1 MLVPGIDPENI
12 KGKSFDT
19 MAIDIHEVE
28 NGKIKKT
35 WHIEDWLTA
44 LEQFLGKPFIIWID
58 PFCLKKQVTFSRQ
71 Q

>member
-44 LEQFLGKPFIIWID
+44 LK
-58 PFCLKKQVTFSRQ
+58 
-71 Q
+71 